1 MPQLK
6 GVIKTPTGEPLGGAT
21 ITLTSLHNRAGI
33 LKGVFSHVTTQSG
46 EYDFPVLPGVYSV
59 RLTQSAQRLS
69 EIGVIRVYE
78 DSTDGSLNDFLGA
91 TDIDLRPEALKK
103 FGELAQQAQQSA
115 EAAAESE
122 QQAGQ
127 HADAAA
133 REKEEV
139 KNLAKG
145 VQQNA
150 DAVAEGKQQ
159 AENLVSQ
166 VENAAEEVKKNA
178 EAAKQAASD
187 AEHVREDIDTAL
199 SATLKTAN
207 RLSELA
213 DEGEEA
219 QQESRDNLGLKS
231 AATMTPQSDIRDRT
245 EGRLATPG
253 AFGFGHI
260 FLPAER
266 IRFNTEDDFLSWARN
281 ATPGE
286 YFVDGGSKIISGGVL
301 FNGVVSIRWVEA
313 RNNPPEPRYTAK
325 VIIFYGINGD
335 IYYNRYWTT
344 GNGYLTGWER
354 LKLGETG
361 IADTLRSIAGR
372 ANNYGYPGIGGVV
385 FAAYCINDMDEDG
398 RIFRGSGVS
407 GSRLAAIS
415 VTAPYSHNGLSTST
429 PQIVIAPPSAYPM
442 AGTFVALSGE
452 PTTKVSAGTS
462 ITGLF
467 VRIM

>member
-33 LKGVFSHVTTQSG
+33 LKSVFSHVTTQNG

-59 RLTQSAQRLS
+59 RLTQSTQRLS

-103 FGELAQQAQQSA
+103 VGELAQQAQQSA
-115 EAAAESE
+115 EAATESE
-122 QQAGQ
+122 RQAGQ

-133 REKEEV
+133 RKKEEV
-139 KNLAKG
+139 KKLAEG

-166 VENAAEEVKKNA
+166 VENAAEEVKKDA

-313 RNNPPEPRYTAK
+313 SNNPPEPRYTAK
-325 VIIFYGINGD
+325 VIIFYGVNGD
-335 IYYNRYWTT
+335 VYYSRYWTT

-385 FAAYCINDMDEDG
+385 FAAYCINDMDKDG

-429 PQIVIAPPSAYPM
+429 PQIVIAPPAAYPM

>member
-33 LKGVFSHVTTQSG
+33 LKGVFSHVTTQNG
-46 EYDFPVLPGVYSV
+46 EYNFPVLPGVYSV
-59 RLTQSAQRLS
+59 RLTQSVQRLS

-78 DSTDGSLNDFLGA
+78 DSADGSLNDFLGA
-91 TDIDLRPEALKK
+91 TDIDLRPESLKK
-103 FGELAQQAQQSA
+103 YEELAQQAQQSA

-133 REKEEV
+133 RAKEEV
-139 KNLAKG
+139 KKLAEG

-166 VENAAEEVKKNA
+166 VENAAEEVKKDA

-245 EGRLATPG
+245 EGCLATPG

-301 FNGVVSIRWVEA
+301 FNGVVSIRWVEV